1 MKNFYLTGLFALSI
15 GLVSCSPKAQDKETG
30 INDMTTPLHL
40 LKPDYKV
47 PYGEL
52 TAKDIKADLD
62 KVYNYIEQ
70 NTPVKVLD
78 KDGKEIT
85 DYRNIPHG
93 ATLERGT
100 FRIGSYEWGVTYQAL
115 LDAAEATGDAR
126 YKDYVTR
133 RFKFLSEVAPQFRK
147 LYEQYKDT
155 DPQME
160 QILHPRALDDAG
172 AMCCAMMKA
181 SISDSTLRLD
191 GLIENYFDFIEHGQ
205 YRLPDG
211 TFARHRPQHNTIWLD
226 DMFMGIPSIAYR
238 GIYKKEES
246 AKYFDESAKI
256 CMQFIQ
262 RMFVSEKNLYRHG
275 YVEGLRQQP
284 TYHWARANGWAI
296 LTNCEVLDALPDT
309 HPQRE
314 ALLEQ
319 LRRHIQGLANYQSS
333 EGFWHQLIDRDD
345 SYLETSA
352 TAIYVYCIAHAIN
365 QGWID
370 GITYGPVAQL
380 GWHAVS
386 TKILEGGQVDGT
398 CVGTG
403 MGFDP
408 AFYYYRPA
416 NHQAAHGYGPV
427 IWAGAEMIRLLNK
440 WYPRTNDSGLHYY
453 DVEQTNPSPLF
464 YLTEDGSGLAVE

>member
-1 MKNFYLTGLFALSI
+1 MNNIYPAMILAAGMGLAACTQNA
-15 GLVSCSPKAQDKETG
+15 GEKKDD

-40 LKPDYKV
+40 LEPDYKV

-52 TAKDIKADLD
+52 TAEAVKADLD
-62 KVYNYIEQ
+62 RVFGYIDA
-70 NTPVKVLD
+70 NTPARVLD
-78 KDGKEIT
+78 KDGREVT
-85 DYRNIPHG
+85 DLNDIPQG
-93 ATLERGT
+93 AVLDRGA

-115 LDAAEATGDAR
+115 LDAARATGDTR
-126 YKDYVTR
+126 YRDYVTG
-133 RFKFLSEVAPQFRK
+133 RFRFLAAVAPGFRR
-147 LYEQYKDT
+147 LYEQYGET

-160 QILHPRALDDAG
+160 QILHPQALDDAG

-181 SISDSTLRLD
+181 DDPELQLD
-191 GLIENYFDFIEHGQ
+191 ELIENYFDFIDHGQ

-211 TFARHRPQHNTIWLD
+211 TFARHRPQHNTVWLD
-226 DMFMGIPSIAYR
+226 DMFMGIPSIARR
-238 GIYKKEES
+238 GIYRSDE
-246 AKYFDESAKI
+246 ATQRFDEAARI
-256 CMQFIQ
+256 ALQFVR
-262 RMFVSEKNLYRHG
+262 RMFVPEKNLYRHG
-275 YVEGLRQQP
+275 YVEGLHQQP

-296 LTNCEVLDALPDT
+296 LTNCEVLDALPQN
-309 HPQRE
+309 HPDRE

-319 LRRHIQGLANYQSS
+319 LRRHIKGLADCQSS
-333 EGFWHQLIDRDD
+333 EGFWHQLLDRSD

-365 QGWID
+365 QGWVD

-386 TKILEGGQVDGT
+386 TKITEEGHVDGT

-416 NHQAAHGYGPV
+416 NYQAAHGYGPV
-427 IWAGAEMIRLLNK
+427 IWAGAEMIRLLGT
-440 WYPRTNDSGLHYY
+440 WHPRTNDSGLHYY
-453 DVEQTNPSPLF
+453 EVEQTNPAPLF
-464 YLTEDGSGLAVE
+464 YLTEDGAGVAVK